1 MRRGPVGGSDRMYR
15 HTQIGYLTL
24 VVLAGAAVLVASL
37 PVPGLSFWFGLAVP
51 LLVAMI
57 FGSLTTE
64 VTQDRFT
71 FWFGLGL
78 IRRSFVVSDIASCT
92 PVVNPWFYGWGIHW
106 TPHGWL
112 YNVSGT
118 QAVELTLRSGTTL
131 RVGSDEPAQL
141 CRMIQTMKGAA

>member
-1 MRRGPVGGSDRMYR
+1 MYR
-15 HTQIGYLTL
+15 HTQIGYVTL
-24 VVLAGAAVLVASL
+24 VVLAGVAVLVASL
-37 PVPGLSFWFGLAVP
+37 RVPGLSVWFGLALP
-51 LLVAMI
+51 LLVATV

-71 FWFGLGL
+71 FWFGPGL
-78 IRRSFVVSDIASCT
+78 IRRSFVLSDIEACT
-92 PVVNPWFYGWGIHW
+92 PVVNPWFYGWGIRR

-118 QAVELTLRSGTTL
+118 QAVEVTLRDGTTL

-141 CRMIQTMKGAA
+141 CRVILTMKGAA